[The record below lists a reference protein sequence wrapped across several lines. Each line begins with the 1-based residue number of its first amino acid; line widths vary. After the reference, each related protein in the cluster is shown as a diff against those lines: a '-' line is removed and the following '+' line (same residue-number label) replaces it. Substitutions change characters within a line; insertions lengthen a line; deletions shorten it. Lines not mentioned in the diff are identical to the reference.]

1 MRQNKEHKFDA
12 DILDM
17 DIKIKNLKERVEGA
31 TYEYHNNLLEVLDAK
46 TNGDGFHARR
56 RLER

>member
-31 TYEYHNNLLEVLDAK
+31 TYEYHNNLLELLD
-46 TNGDGFHARR
+46 G
-56 RLER
+56 